1 MTPMADPL
9 RRSSQFL
16 LPLYKE
22 EPAPDGYDIYPVLPL
37 TGGVMAAGYADLAK
51 DLAQHRLVL
60 LDGFAGILW
69 DEFRTGLSHEFHKL
83 GLEVS
88 WILTSDHFK
97 PEEQINRMVEPF
109 IGGDDPIFG
118 YRSDLELKEWFDFPG
133 DSGTTHPERGM
144 TLICGMGAFLFR
156 PAGYRVYVDLP
167 KNELQFRSRAGS
179 ISNLGASKA
188 IDPKPA
194 YKRFYFVDWP
204 VLNRHKEVFLPLI
217 DLIVDGQRPVDPVFT
232 SGEALRNSLE
242 AAGRGVF
249 RVRPW
254 FEPGPW
260 GGQWIRNRIGGL
272 NHEVVNYAWS
282 FELIVPE
289 NGLIFTRNGL
299 MLEVS
304 FDFLMFQAGESVLG
318 MHHAV
323 YGDEFPIRFDF
334 LDTFDGGNLSVQCH
348 PMPAYIKSRFGERFT
363 QEECYYILDAAEDA
377 TCYLGFHEDIDPVS
391 FRSDLERSFQNSEP
405 VDIERYVQVHP
416 SRRHDFFLIP
426 PGTVHGSG
434 INNLVLEIST
444 TPYIFTFKMY
454 DWLRMDLDGKPRP
467 LNINRAMEN
476 LCFDRKG
483 RYVSENLISK
493 PVLIEKRADW
503 VRWQLP
509 THEKHSYEVFR
520 YRFSSSVRVETHGRC
535 HVLSLVEGTSM
546 TVEAEGVVKQRFHYA
561 ETLVVAAA
569 ARGYTLVNEGAGEAM
584 VVVAMMKEMGA
595 KPGGCA

>member
-1 MTPMADPL
+1 MPDDL
-9 RRSSQFL
+9 RRTSQFL

-22 EPAPDGYDIYPVLPL
+22 EPAPDGYDIYPVYPL
-37 TGGVMAAGYADLAK
+37 TSGAMASGYADLAM
-51 DLAQHRLVL
+51 DLAPHRLVL
-60 LDGFAGILW
+60 IDGYAGIFW
-69 DEFRTGLSHEFHKL
+69 DEFRAGLSNEFRKL
-83 GLEVS
+83 GLKAN
-88 WILTSDHFK
+88 WILTSDYFK
-97 PEEQINRMVEPF
+97 PEEQINRMTEPF
-109 IGGDDPIFG
+109 LGGDDPIFG
-118 YRSDLELKEWFDFPG
+118 YRSDLELKDWFDFPG
-133 DSGTTHPERGM
+133 DIGTADPARAM
-144 TLICGMGAFLFR
+144 TLILGSGAFLFS

-179 ISNLGASKA
+179 ISNLGASAA
-188 IDPKPA
+188 IEPKPA

-204 VLNRHKEVFLPLI
+204 VLNRHKKRFLPLI
-217 DLIVDGQRPVDPVFT
+217 DLIVDGQRPGDPVFT
-232 SGEALRNSLE
+232 SGEALRNSLG
-242 AAGRGVF
+242 AAGRGLF

-260 GGQWIRNRIGGL
+260 GGQWIRSRIKGL
-272 NHEVVNYAWS
+272 NSEVINYAWS

-289 NGLIFTRNGL
+289 NGLIFTQSGL

-304 FDFLMFQAGESVLG
+304 FDFLMFQAGELVLG
-318 MHHAV
+318 IHHAV

-334 LDTFDGGNLSVQCH
+334 LDTFGGGNLSVQCH
-348 PMPAYIKSRFGERFT
+348 PLPEYMKSRFGERFT

-377 TCYLGFHEDIDPVS
+377 TCYLGFQENIDPVS
-391 FRSDLERSFQNSEP
+391 FRSDLERSFRSSEP
-405 VDIERYVQVHP
+405 VDIARHVQVHP
-416 SRRHDFFLIP
+416 SKRHDFFLIP

-467 LNINRAMEN
+467 LNISRAMEN

-483 RYVSENLISK
+483 RYVEENLISK
-493 PVLIEKRADW
+493 PVMIETGAGW
-503 VRWQLP
+503 ELWQLP

-520 YRFSSSVRVETHGRC
+520 YRFSGSVRVETKGRC

-546 TVEAEGVVKQRFHYA
+546 TVEVQGGVTGHFQYA

-569 ARGYTLVNEGAGEAM
+569 ARGYTLVNEGAGDAM
-584 VVVAMMKEMGA
+584 VVVVVAMMK
-595 KPGGCA
+595 